1 MELELLAEGRTA
13 EVFAWGDGRVLK
25 LDRPE
30 WNGMSTYEATVLA
43 IVADAGLPVARPYE
57 TLTVDERTG
66 VVLDRIDGPMLSEVI
81 ATADDMAPLA
91 SAFIDLHRSLNDRSL
106 AGLPE
111 LVAGV
116 ADGVGRSGLSSTL
129 VAELLAL
136 LDDLDDGRRVL
147 CHFDLHPGNVLV
159 GEDRWVVIDWITA
172 SLGPPDAD
180 FARTLL
186 LDPPHS
192 RTPRGRFMTVVERD
206 GMKAR
211 GLDRPRL
218 DAWIRVLAAA
228 RLGEGF
234 GGEYAQYLSALASG
248 ARRIGEDA

>member
-1 MELELLAEGRTA
+1 VELLAEGRTA

-43 IVADAGLPVARPYE
+43 IVAEAGLPVARPYE
-57 TLTVDERTG
+57 TVTVEERTG

-81 ATADDMAPLA
+81 ASADDVAPLA
-91 SAFIDLHRSLNDRSL
+91 AEFIDLHQSLNELSL

-111 LVAGV
+111 LVPGV
-116 ADGVGRSGLSSTL
+116 ADGVGRSGLPSTV
-129 VAELLAL
+129 VAELLAI
-136 LDDLDDGRRVL
+136 LDDLDDGRRAL

-206 GMKAR
+206 GMQAR
-211 GLDRPRL
+211 GLDRAQL
-218 DAWIRVLAAA
+218 DGWIRVLAAA
-228 RLGEGF
+228 RLAEGF

-248 ARRIGEDA
+248 ARRIDEEA